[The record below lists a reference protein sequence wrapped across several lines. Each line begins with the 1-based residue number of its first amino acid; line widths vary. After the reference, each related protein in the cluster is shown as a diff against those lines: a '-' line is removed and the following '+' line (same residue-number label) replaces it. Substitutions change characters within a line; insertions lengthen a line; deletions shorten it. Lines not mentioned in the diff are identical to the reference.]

1 MLLVLALGEASLHG
15 SISRIVPLEEP
26 PGLQYFTAAWSLL
39 PGMITTNNV
48 LAAQCHLLAAAYLF
62 YLVRP
67 LEAWNL
73 LCTTST
79 KLQLL
84 LMAPNRIPQQ
94 QRELVER
101 IYWNALLFE
110 SDLLAELDLPHSGV
124 VQFEE
129 NVGLPGGFEGEDQ
142 DQEQVGHDDLWYFL
156 AEIALRRLLN
166 RVSQLIYSKDSM
178 ASTTSLEPVVAEL
191 DYQLTQ
197 WYESLPLPLQ
207 FPFSRTMLHDPI
219 QAVLRLRFYA
229 CKTIIYRP
237 YILAVLE
244 NEQALLDPAVRDC
257 CHKCLEASVRQ
268 LEHIMEQ

>member
-1 MLLVLALGEASLHG
+1 
-15 SISRIVPLEEP
+15 
-26 PGLQYFTAAWSLL
+26 
-39 PGMITTNNV
+39 MITTKNV

-79 KLQLL
+79 KPQLP
-84 LMAPNRIPQQ
+84 LMAPHRISQR

-101 IYWNALLFE
+101 TYWNTLLLE
-110 SDLLAELDLPHSGV
+110 SDVLAELDLPHFGI
-124 VQFEE
+124 VQFEK
-129 NVGLPGGFEGEDQ
+129 NVGLPGGFEGEEQ
-142 DQEQVGHDDLWYFL
+142 GQEQIGHDDLWYFL

-166 RVSQLIYSKDSM
+166 RANQLIYSKDSV
-178 ASTTSLEPVVAEL
+178 ASTTSPEPVVAEL

-197 WYESLPLPLQ
+197 WYEGLPPSLQ

-244 NEQALLDPAVRDC
+244 NEQAVLDPAVRGC